1 MNTAKSIKIQKQ
13 RFKRPA
19 KLAAR
24 PHPARV
30 SLTNNF
36 SNTTC
41 IETGSSNPKEIVSSK
56 RNTPSPVTKEQQLN
70 KKKILSSSSSS
81 TIMKRDTATTSSS
94 RNTSLLNNNLN
105 FSLED
110 GLLDDSTDNVDDS
123 DISLNTSR
131 TSTVDTEIINRKFDE
146 IKDICQSN
154 FRKINE
160 NIKENE
166 NSINEIQDQMK
177 QMMALMTQLKPQKK
191 DLEIPKSLSRKLR
204 NLYQNLPEEEKWEL
218 DEVITSPNNVAI
230 TNQFVDDVFEYYSN
244 KNTNFDLELI
254 EVAATRY
261 FRNLRQ
267 EQIAKADIEKYDK
280 TTNGK
285 RLRTRRQ
292 RTFEMRS
299 KHVMPHEKDFWE
311 NVDQEMMSD
320 EEDIP
325 EGLKVKSLKS
335 VRVPRL
341 NDLIKR
347 LDERK
352 QSSDRKK
359 GVIPVRKRRI
369 VSESPIKRKI
379 KKKSALII
387 EAQAPEDHVGVAN
400 NDNISDED

>member
-1 MNTAKSIKIQKQ
+1 
-13 RFKRPA
+13 
-19 KLAAR
+19 
-24 PHPARV
+24 
-30 SLTNNF
+30 
-36 SNTTC
+36 
-41 IETGSSNPKEIVSSK
+41 
-56 RNTPSPVTKEQQLN
+56 
-70 KKKILSSSSSS
+70 
-81 TIMKRDTATTSSS
+81 
-94 RNTSLLNNNLN
+94 
-105 FSLED
+105 
-110 GLLDDSTDNVDDS
+110 
-123 DISLNTSR
+123 
-131 TSTVDTEIINRKFDE
+131 
-146 IKDICQSN
+146 
-154 FRKINE
+154 
-160 NIKENE
+160 
-166 NSINEIQDQMK
+166 
-177 QMMALMTQLKPQKK
+177 MMALMTQLKPQKK

-379 KKKSALII
+379 KKKIGADYRSTSSGRSCWCSK
-387 EAQAPEDHVGVAN
+387 QRQY
-400 NDNISDED
+400 